1 MGWALG
7 YMLNLTNLIPAEP
20 PGMRKGTD
28 LSAWVA
34 LVLLC
39 TAILL
44 AAAVLLL
51 RRVRAAKLSS
61 TI

>member
-1 MGWALG
+1 
-7 YMLNLTNLIPAEP
+7 MLNLTNLIPAEP